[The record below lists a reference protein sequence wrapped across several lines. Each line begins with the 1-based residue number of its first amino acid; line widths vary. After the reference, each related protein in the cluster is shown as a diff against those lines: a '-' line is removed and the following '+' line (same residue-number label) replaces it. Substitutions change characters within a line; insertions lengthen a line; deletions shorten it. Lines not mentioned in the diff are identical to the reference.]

1 MSPAKKALG
10 LGVATLALA
19 LPALGCAWTVWQ
31 LGIDSLRSRFWTP
44 TPATVSQAGTHK
56 HVTDG
61 IQRRTGT
68 PPDIVTY
75 EPWAVYEYTVNERK
89 YSSSRVGPSRVYVS
103 EGGGAGPELGARLV
117 KAKETRQPITVYVNA
132 ADPTEV
138 VADRSLPTTPFIV
151 FSLIALGASAFYA
164 LVLYRI
170 FTERKQP

>member
-1 MSPAKKALG
+1 MSPAKKAAG
-10 LGVATLALA
+10 VGVATVALA
-19 LPALGCAWTVWQ
+19 LPALACAWTAWQ

-44 TPATVSQAGTHK
+44 TPAIVSQAGTHK
-56 HVTDG
+56 HVSDG
-61 IQRRTGT
+61 MQRRTGPT
-68 PPDIVTY
+68 PDIVTY

-138 VADRSLPTTPFIV
+138 VADRSLPTTPFVV
-151 FSLIALGASAFYA
+151 FLVLALGAAAFYA
-164 LVLYRI
+164 LVLYLI
-170 FTERKQP
+170 LSQRKE